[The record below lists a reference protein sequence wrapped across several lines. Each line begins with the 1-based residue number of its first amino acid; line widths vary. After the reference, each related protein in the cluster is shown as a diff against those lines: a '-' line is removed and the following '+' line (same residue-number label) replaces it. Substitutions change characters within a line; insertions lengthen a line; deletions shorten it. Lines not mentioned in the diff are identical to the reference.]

1 MAAQGNETTY
11 QRPEGESTQ
20 WEDIQRKLGNFAP
33 KAKPE
38 KAKAFKPAAER
49 DRVADLIEAEE
60 QEDLEQLEDDFA
72 DDSFLEQYREQRLKQ
87 LKEDAANRGYGAVVS
102 IVREQFVAEV
112 TQGSKDVWTVVH
124 LYKDKVP
131 DSAQMGECVQ
141 QLAAK
146 YTRTKFV
153 KIISNDCIPDYPDRN
168 LPTLLI
174 YKDTECKHNLVG
186 KLPFGGR
193 LSPEGV
199 AAALNRLGPICNE
212 EQIR

>member
-1 MAAQGNETTY
+1 MNGFLARGFENEAT
-11 QRPEGESTQ
+11 
-20 WEDIQRKLGNFAP
+20 EDSPCR
-33 KAKPE
+33 
-38 KAKAFKPAAER
+38 
-49 DRVADLIEAEE
+49 
-60 QEDLEQLEDDFA
+60 
-72 DDSFLEQYREQRLKQ
+72 
-87 LKEDAANRGYGAVVS
+87 
-102 IVREQFVAEV
+102 
-112 TQGSKDVWTVVH
+112 
-124 LYKDKVP
+124 VP

-193 LSPEGV
+193 LSPEGALSAYLSHVKDVPGNYACMHQLECPSLMVPSGNLLPVWKVARVLAGV